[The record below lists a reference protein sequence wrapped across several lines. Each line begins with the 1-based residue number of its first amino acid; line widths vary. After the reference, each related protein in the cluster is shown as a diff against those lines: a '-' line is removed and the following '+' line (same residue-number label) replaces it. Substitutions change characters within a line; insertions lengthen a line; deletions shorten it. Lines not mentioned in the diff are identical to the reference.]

1 MKGGLDMTVVEG
13 MDSGKRSL
21 IDVGDRVD
29 TMLQNVCMREGAV
42 TSSSTVGLQLY
53 VKQQ

>member
-1 MKGGLDMTVVEG
+1 MKGGLDMTIVEG

-21 IDVGDRVD
+21 VDVGDRVG
-29 TMLQNVCMREGAV
+29 TMLQNVCMWEAAV
-42 TSSSTVGLQLY
+42 TSPSTIGFHLY